1 MIRMVGAELEPA
13 QQELVTK
20 SSVLIVDDD
29 EDQSLLLEFRLQ
41 QLGFKT
47 LAARDGSEAVDV
59 AKSAHPD
66 LILLDLRLPD
76 IDGLRVCQTITDA
89 PDTCDI
95 PVIIVS
101 AVETP
106 DIVRV
111 SRAAGSQ
118 FYVRKP
124 YDPNVLIALIL
135 QSLSG
140 NA

>member
-1 MIRMVGAELEPA
+1 MIRMVPELEPL
-13 QQELVTK
+13 QDEWETK

-29 EDQSLLLEFRLQ
+29 EDQSSLLEYRLQ

-47 LAARDGSEAVDV
+47 LAARDGSQAVDF
-59 AKSAHPD
+59 ARSAHPD

-76 IDGLRVCQTITDA
+76 IDGLRVCQTITDS

-124 YDPNVLIALIL
+124 YDPNVLFALIR
-135 QSLSG
+135 QTLSG
-140 NA
+140 DA